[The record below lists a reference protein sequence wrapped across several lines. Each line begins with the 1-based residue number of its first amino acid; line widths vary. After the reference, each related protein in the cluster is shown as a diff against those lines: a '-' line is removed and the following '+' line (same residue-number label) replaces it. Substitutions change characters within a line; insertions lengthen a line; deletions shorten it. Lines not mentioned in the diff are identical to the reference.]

1 MHTIRHIILPLVWLL
16 GYIPDQAQA
25 QVPGQVPTQT
35 SGCNIQVR
43 GQVFDVDTHEKL
55 EDATIEIK
63 TNPKK
68 TLISGHDGQFLFTNL
83 CPGTYTIHISHVS
96 CAPGS
101 FQIQLTSDT
110 MLTIQLSH
118 YRSELQQVMV
128 SGQKFIPN
136 TGMKW
141 EVSGRELD
149 ANRGLSIGDA
159 MGKLNGITLL
169 QNGATISKPVIH
181 GLHGSRVLTINNGI
195 RQEGQQ
201 WGNEHAP
208 EIDPFVAEKIS
219 VIKGVDEL
227 KYGSDAIAG
236 VILIEPKSLR
246 NQPGTRAEFNTQY
259 HTNNQQYLFSGLWE
273 QQLKKLPALTYRL
286 QGTFK
291 KAANYTT
298 PQYRL
303 DNTGLQEENFSA
315 AIAWRKENYQLE
327 SFYSQFHSQI
337 GIFKGAHIG
346 NLSDLEN
353 AIEQEKPAAIFTDDG
368 RSYEID
374 RPSQEVTHR
383 LGKIRGNF
391 QSGQH
396 KFRVTIG
403 VQHNKRK
410 EFDVIRGNSEAP
422 QLTLSIL
429 TLSQDIQWIHP
440 TVKNINGLVGVN
452 LVQQDNQYKG
462 RYFIPNYFSTT
473 YGAYW
478 IEKWARKKWEIQ
490 GGLRFD
496 HKNIDTRRIRTG
508 SVFVDNNFSFS
519 TTAASLNFIH
529 KFNNHFS
536 ANLNTSLASRAPYV
550 NELLSDGIHHGT
562 GTYEQGD
569 INLQV
574 EQSWNLIGG
583 LSYTSHNKKF
593 NSELVVYQNR
603 IRDFIYQKP
612 VPDEPV
618 LTIVGAFPKIE
629 YQQTDARLRGV
640 DWMLQYDL
648 SKNIALT
655 GKWSMV
661 RGYDLQAQDWL
672 VWMPS
677 DRYTLGATWNI
688 PVAGKWSNTYV
699 SADMMHVREQTRI
712 PGKNS
717 GLKVDYKEP
726 PAAYTLFGLD
736 AATTCQ
742 LGNVPVTIGITVRN
756 LSNTVYREY
765 LNQFRYFTDE
775 MGRNILL
782 RLKIPIEHF

>member
-1 MHTIRHIILPLVWLL
+1 MNTIRQIILLFIGLL
-16 GYIPDQAQA
+16 GYMPQQVQA
-25 QVPGQVPTQT
+25 QVPNQTQAQASACT
-35 SGCNIQVR
+35 IQIQ
-43 GQVFDVDTHEKL
+43 GQVFDVDTREKL
-55 EDATIEIK
+55 EDATIEIQS
-63 TNPKK
+63 NPKK
-68 TLISGHDGQFLFTNL
+68 TVISGHDGQFLFSKL

-101 FQIQLTSDT
+101 FQINLTGDT

-246 NQPGTRAEFNTQY
+246 TQPGMRAELNTQF

-315 AIAWRKENYQLE
+315 ALAWRKENYQIE

-353 AIEQEKPAAIFTDDG
+353 AIEQERPADVFTDDG
-368 RSYEID
+368 KTYEID

-396 KFRVTIG
+396 KFRITIG
-403 VQHNKRK
+403 VQHNRRK

-452 LVQQDNQYKG
+452 MVQQDNQYKG

-478 IEKWARKKWEIQ
+478 IEKWAKKKWEIQ

-508 SVFVDNNFSFS
+508 SVFVDNNFSFN
-519 TTAASLNFIH
+519 TTAASVNIIH

-536 ANLNTSLASRAPYV
+536 VNLNTSLASRAPYV

-562 GTYEQGD
+562 GTYEKGD
-569 INLQV
+569 VNLQV
-574 EQSWNLIGG
+574 EKSWNLIGG
-583 LSYTSHNKKF
+583 LNYTSHNKKF
-593 NSELVVYQNR
+593 NTELVVYQNR
-603 IRDFIYQKP
+603 IHDFIYQRP

-640 DWMLQYDL
+640 DWLLQYDL
-648 SKNIALT
+648 TKQISLN
-655 GKWSMV
+655 GKWSIV
-661 RGYDLQAQDWL
+661 RGYDLKAQDWL

-688 PVAGKWSNTYV
+688 PVTGNWSNTYV
-699 SADMMHVREQTRI
+699 SIDMMHVREQTRI
-712 PGKNS
+712 PGINS
-717 GLKVDYKEP
+717 GSKVDYKEP

-742 LGNVPVTIGITVRN
+742 IGEVPLTIGITVRN
-756 LSNTVYREY
+756 ASNTIYREY

-782 RLKIPIEHF
+782 RLKIPIQHF

>member
-1 MHTIRHIILPLVWLL
+1 MNTIRQIILLFIGLL
-16 GYIPDQAQA
+16 GYMPQQVQA
-25 QVPGQVPTQT
+25 QVPNQTQAQA
-35 SGCNIQVR
+35 SACIIQIR
-43 GQVFDVDTHEKL
+43 GQVFDVDTREKL
-55 EDATIEIK
+55 EDATIEIHS
-63 TNPKK
+63 NPKK
-68 TLISGHDGQFLFTNL
+68 TVISGHDGQFLFSKL

-101 FQIQLTSDT
+101 FQINLTGDT

-246 NQPGTRAEFNTQY
+246 TQPGMRAELNTQF

-315 AIAWRKENYQLE
+315 ALAWRKENYQIE

-353 AIEQEKPAAIFTDDG
+353 AIEQERPADVFTDDG
-368 RSYEID
+368 KTYEID

-396 KFRVTIG
+396 KFRITIG
-403 VQHNKRK
+403 VQHNRRK

-452 LVQQDNQYKG
+452 MVQQDNQYKG

-478 IEKWARKKWEIQ
+478 IEKWAKKKWEIQ

-508 SVFVDNNFSFS
+508 SVFVDNNFSFN
-519 TTAASLNFIH
+519 TTAASVNIIH

-536 ANLNTSLASRAPYV
+536 VNLNTSLASRAPYV

-562 GTYEQGD
+562 GTYEKGD

-574 EQSWNLIGG
+574 EKSWNLIGG
-583 LSYTSHNKKF
+583 LNYTSHNKKF
-593 NSELVVYQNR
+593 NTELVVYQNR
-603 IRDFIYQKP
+603 IHDFIYQRP

-640 DWMLQYDL
+640 DWLLQYDL
-648 SKNIALT
+648 TKQISLN
-655 GKWSMV
+655 GKWSIV
-661 RGYDLQAQDWL
+661 RGYDLKAQDWL

-688 PVAGKWSNTYV
+688 PVTGNWSNTYV
-699 SADMMHVREQTRI
+699 SIDMMHVREQTRI
-712 PGKNS
+712 PGINS
-717 GLKVDYKEP
+717 GSKVDYKEP

-742 LGNVPVTIGITVRN
+742 IGEVPLTIGITVRN
-756 LSNTVYREY
+756 ASNTIYREY

-782 RLKIPIEHF
+782 RLKIPIQHF

>member
-1 MHTIRHIILPLVWLL
+1 MNTIRQIILLFIGLL
-16 GYIPDQAQA
+16 GYMPQQVQA
-25 QVPGQVPTQT
+25 QVPNQTQAQASACT
-35 SGCNIQVR
+35 IQIQ
-43 GQVFDVDTHEKL
+43 GQVFDVDTREKL
-55 EDATIEIK
+55 EDATIEIHS
-63 TNPKK
+63 NPKK
-68 TLISGHDGQFLFTNL
+68 TVISGHDGQFLFSKL

-101 FQIQLTSDT
+101 FQINLTGDT

-246 NQPGTRAEFNTQY
+246 TQPGMRAELNTQF

-315 AIAWRKENYQLE
+315 ALAWRKENYQIE

-353 AIEQEKPAAIFTDDG
+353 AIEQERPADVFTDDG
-368 RSYEID
+368 KTYEID

-396 KFRVTIG
+396 KFRITIG
-403 VQHNKRK
+403 VQHNRRK

-452 LVQQDNQYKG
+452 MVQQDNQYKG

-478 IEKWARKKWEIQ
+478 IEKWAKKKWEIQ

-508 SVFVDNNFSFS
+508 SVFVDNNFSFN
-519 TTAASLNFIH
+519 TTAASVNIIH

-536 ANLNTSLASRAPYV
+536 VNLNTSLASRAPYV

-562 GTYEQGD
+562 GTYEKGD

-574 EQSWNLIGG
+574 EKSWNLIGG
-583 LSYTSHNKKF
+583 LNYTSHNKKF
-593 NSELVVYQNR
+593 NTELVVYQNR
-603 IRDFIYQKP
+603 IHDFIYQRP

-640 DWMLQYDL
+640 DWLLQYDL
-648 SKNIALT
+648 TKQISLN
-655 GKWSMV
+655 GKWSIV
-661 RGYDLQAQDWL
+661 RGYDLKAQDWL

-688 PVAGKWSNTYV
+688 PVTGNWSNTYV
-699 SADMMHVREQTRI
+699 SIDMMHVREQTRI
-712 PGKNS
+712 PGINS
-717 GLKVDYKEP
+717 GSKVDYKEP

-742 LGNVPVTIGITVRN
+742 IGEVPLTIGITVRN
-756 LSNTVYREY
+756 ASNTIYREY

-782 RLKIPIEHF
+782 RLKIPIQHF

>member
-1 MHTIRHIILPLVWLL
+1 MNTIRQIILLFIGLL
-16 GYIPDQAQA
+16 GYMPQQVQA
-25 QVPGQVPTQT
+25 QVPNQTQAQASACT
-35 SGCNIQVR
+35 IQIR
-43 GQVFDVDTHEKL
+43 GQVFDVDTREKL
-55 EDATIEIK
+55 EDATIEIHS
-63 TNPKK
+63 NPKK
-68 TLISGHDGQFLFTNL
+68 TVISGHDGQFLFSKL

-101 FQIQLTSDT
+101 FQINLTGDT

-246 NQPGTRAEFNTQY
+246 TQPGMRAELNTQF

-315 AIAWRKENYQLE
+315 ALAWRKENYQIE

-353 AIEQEKPAAIFTDDG
+353 AIEQERPADVFTDDG
-368 RSYEID
+368 KTYEID

-396 KFRVTIG
+396 KFRITIG
-403 VQHNKRK
+403 VQHNRRK

-452 LVQQDNQYKG
+452 MVQQDNQYKG

-478 IEKWARKKWEIQ
+478 IEKWAKKKWEIQ

-508 SVFVDNNFSFS
+508 SVFVDNNFSFN
-519 TTAASLNFIH
+519 TTAASVNIIH

-536 ANLNTSLASRAPYV
+536 VNLNTSLASRAPYV

-562 GTYEQGD
+562 GTYEKGD

-574 EQSWNLIGG
+574 EKSWNLIGG
-583 LSYTSHNKKF
+583 LNYTSHNKKF
-593 NSELVVYQNR
+593 NTELVVYQNR
-603 IRDFIYQKP
+603 IHDFIYQRP

-640 DWMLQYDL
+640 DWLLQYDL
-648 SKNIALT
+648 TKQISLN
-655 GKWSMV
+655 GKWSIV
-661 RGYDLQAQDWL
+661 RGYDLKAQDWL

-688 PVAGKWSNTYV
+688 PVTGNWSNTYV
-699 SADMMHVREQTRI
+699 SIDMMHVREQTRI
-712 PGKNS
+712 PGINS
-717 GLKVDYKEP
+717 GSKVDYKEP

-742 LGNVPVTIGITVRN
+742 IGEVPLTIGITVRN
-756 LSNTVYREY
+756 ASNTIYREY

-782 RLKIPIEHF
+782 RLKIPIQHF